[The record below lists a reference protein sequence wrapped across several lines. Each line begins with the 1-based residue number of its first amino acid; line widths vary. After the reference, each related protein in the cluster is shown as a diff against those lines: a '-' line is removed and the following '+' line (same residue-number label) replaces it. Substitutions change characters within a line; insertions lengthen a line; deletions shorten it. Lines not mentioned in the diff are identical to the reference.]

1 MTIEYYVPE
10 WMLKRAAKRLSK
22 QIDITH
28 LEALD
33 EFAFELGFQDWKELK
48 EKGSY
53 CPSEKDSQDWIYETS
68 EKIASI
74 VEAELPEADSS

>member
-48 EKGSY
+48 EK
-53 CPSEKDSQDWIYETS
+53 EVTVRRK
-68 EKIASI
+68 KIRKI
-74 VEAELPEADSS
+74 GYMKLVKK